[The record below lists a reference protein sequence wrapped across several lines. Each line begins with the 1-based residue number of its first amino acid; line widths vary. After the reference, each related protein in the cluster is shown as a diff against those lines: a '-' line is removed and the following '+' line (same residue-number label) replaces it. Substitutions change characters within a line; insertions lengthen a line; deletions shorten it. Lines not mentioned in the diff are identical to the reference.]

1 MVTNGKHERKVR
13 KVAAGYSGRGYDV
26 KADLPE
32 YSRPRPIRGRIP
44 DVVATKGKK
53 TIIVE
58 VETPQSFNKDKDQRA
73 IFRDYANSR
82 SRTRFR
88 WTRTE

>member
-1 MVTNGKHERKVR
+1 MKVESKHDRKVR
-13 KVAAGYSGRGYDV
+13 KVAAGYWGRGYEV
-26 KADLPE
+26 KADLPD
-32 YSRPRPIRGRIP
+32 YSRPRSIRGKIP
-44 DVVATKGKK
+44 DVVAKKGKK

-58 VETPQSFNKDKDQRA
+58 VETPQSFNKDKNQRG
-73 IFRDYANSR
+73 IFRDYANSK